1 MRRRD
6 AVGAVNPGALADE
19 KEEEEERERE
29 REEDSGGRKEVGS
42 HVEIA
47 RGRLYVCVD
56 SGCFGG

>member
-1 MRRRD
+1 MQSIPAPWLTRKRRR
-6 AVGAVNPGALADE
+6 
-19 KEEEEERERE
+19 KRERE